1 MAEKRKREINNMERI
16 LKGLTEEEKKW
27 NIVVT

>member
-1 MAEKRKREINNMERI
+1 MVEKRKREINIMERI
-16 LKGLTEEEKKW
+16 LKGLTEDEKKW

>member
-1 MAEKRKREINNMERI
+1 MIEKRKREINNMERI

>member
-1 MAEKRKREINNMERI
+1 MVEKRKREINNMERI

>member
-1 MAEKRKREINNMERI
+1 MVEKRKQEINNMERI

-27 NIVVT
+27 SIVVT